1 LHLFFFINTG
11 YSNHIIVD
19 PSHGNDTTGTGS
31 ISSPYRSLG
40 QASYSAFGGDSILIR
55 GGHHYAFRNIFV
67 RHNNQNSQ
75 KIYIM
80 PYNKENVILDGQGYQ
95 FERFW
100 DAILT
105 INKSSFVEIRDL
117 VVINNDSGP
126 GIRVISDSNWTF
138 PGEIYITRFVNV
150 VNCKTNNT
158 SKQGILIQ
166 GKNINVDSCEISN
179 AVMR

>member
-1 LHLFFFINTG
+1 
-11 YSNHIIVD
+11 
-19 PSHGNDTTGTGS
+19 
-31 ISSPYRSLG
+31 
-40 QASYSAFGGDSILIR
+40 
-55 GGHHYAFRNIFV
+55 
-67 RHNNQNSQ
+67 
-75 KIYIM
+75 M